1 MEILKYLDALP
12 VEEPANPDEA
22 TVEDYEQAL
31 VELGVNSD
39 GD

>member
-12 VEEPANPDEA
+12 IEEPVDPDEA
-22 TVEDYEQAL
+22 TVSDYEQAL
-31 VELGVNSD
+31 VELGVDAN